1 MGSEWELK
9 GFTSCSFVTFVFKN
23 LETMKTKFEYNS
35 QPYSIDLTPT
45 GKAYTA
51 AIDGESYSVEVVR
64 ADDGQFDLL
73 IDGQPVS
80 ATVSADGAKR
90 WVTVGGQTFVLT
102 QSSGGRKSSSDGGH
116 AAGELVAPM
125 PGQVRAVQ
133 VAEGDFVTKGQTL
146 VIVEA
151 MKMEIKIA
159 APRDGTVK
167 LLQVRQGQT
176 VERDQI
182 LVKIE

>member
-1 MGSEWELK
+1 
-9 GFTSCSFVTFVFKN
+9 
-23 LETMKTKFEYNS
+23 MKTKFDYNS

-51 AIDGESYSVEVVR
+51 TIDGESYSVEVVR
-64 ADDGQFDLL
+64 AANGQLDLL
-73 IDGQPVS
+73 IDGKAVGAS
-80 ATVSADGAKR
+80 ISSDGSKR

-102 QSSGGRKSSSDGGH
+102 KSSGGRKSSSHGSH

-167 LLQVRQGQT
+167 SLKVRQGQT